1 MCPDCEY
8 INPLPRAKC
17 RKCQRR
23 KEQKGRAKAKTPDV
37 LIESFAPIKK
47 KPAPTLVVPPPPTPD
62 APLMLTAKTTTV
74 TTTLFTDSGGVWIRK
89 KKTKQSFQPYA
100 FLDTEYEEDEDVTKE
115 KEKEKEME
123 RNKGK
128 ELEYT
133 KEKELDNALQDIGML
148 RYFVTLYFVLILD

>member
-1 MCPDCEY
+1 
-8 INPLPRAKC
+8 
-17 RKCQRR
+17 
-23 KEQKGRAKAKTPDV
+23 
-37 LIESFAPIKK
+37 
-47 KPAPTLVVPPPPTPD
+47 
-62 APLMLTAKTTTV
+62 MLTAKTTTV